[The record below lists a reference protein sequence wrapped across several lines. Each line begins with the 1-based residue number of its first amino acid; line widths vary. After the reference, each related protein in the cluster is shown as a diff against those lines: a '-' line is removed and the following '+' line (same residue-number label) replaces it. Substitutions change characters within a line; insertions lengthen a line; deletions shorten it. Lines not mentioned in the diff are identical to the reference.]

1 MKVSS
6 PDPLADDPDR
16 WRRLF
21 AQFGHVSYV
30 TVARGNGSLL
40 RAMAERRVA
49 GKVLEGSTSNTS
61 EVSFPVFRS
70 YLRLCDD
77 SKAIV
82 LIGADDLSIN
92 ELVRCYLF
100 IFLHNSRHVFCPSGC

>member
-40 RAMAERRVA
+40 RAMARRRMV
-49 GKVLEGSTSNTS
+49 GKELEGSTTDVS
-61 EVSFPVFRS
+61 EVR
-70 YLRLCDD
+70 
-77 SKAIV
+77 
-82 LIGADDLSIN
+82 
-92 ELVRCYLF
+92 VRAWRRF
-100 IFLHNSRHVFCPSGC
+100 

>member
-30 TVARGNGSLL
+30 TVARGNGNLL
-40 RAMAERRVA
+40 RALAERREA
-49 GKVLEGSTSNTS
+49 GRKLEGSTANVNEVTILLKKNRKECSYGNIDYKRFDSRLSFHFS
-61 EVSFPVFRS
+61 EII
-70 YLRLCDD
+70 Y
-77 SKAIV
+77 A
-82 LIGADDLSIN
+82 
-92 ELVRCYLF
+92 EL
-100 IFLHNSRHVFCPSGC
+100 